1 MKMEQSVLKH
11 RHTKIQMLG
20 NYPEESIQ
28 QHKFL
33 ECNTVASH
41 PHQSFTFATV
51 MVIMKHC
58 HAPAKREMLLEQWGT
73 GDDAKDVNTN
83 LNAI

>member
-1 MKMEQSVLKH
+1 
-11 RHTKIQMLG
+11 MLG

-33 ECNTVASH
+33 ECNSSKPPTPVII
-41 PHQSFTFATV
+41 FATV

-58 HAPAKREMLLEQWGT
+58 HAPAKREMLLEQWG
-73 GDDAKDVNTN
+73 
-83 LNAI
+83 